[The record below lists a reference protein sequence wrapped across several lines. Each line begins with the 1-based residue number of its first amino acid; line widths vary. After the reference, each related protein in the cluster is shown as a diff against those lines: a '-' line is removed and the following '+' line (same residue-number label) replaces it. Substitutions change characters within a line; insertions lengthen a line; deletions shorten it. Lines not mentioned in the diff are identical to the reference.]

1 MKEHKKAML
10 VNRVLHL
17 ALLLLVFTVARS
29 WGPLTTF
36 QTRSGCRAARVS
48 SLKTKLKM
56 VSVGGGVGGGTTGSG
71 DKKSRVLIAPDTDS
85 DEMMIIENFGQ
96 IQSGERKRIG
106 IIGTQDL
113 SDAHYQMIELLTY
126 ALVLSGNH
134 IFTSGS
140 AGNIENSLK
149 TTNTAVIYG
158 ALRACSSELLTVIL
172 PQSLPRQPAEMQTVL
187 MRVANLIEHPE
198 NDDLDFKEA
207 VSLCNDNVLSCVDK
221 LLIFAYHDSKYVLQ
235 CADKVQGKMEITKFF
250 LD

>member
-1 MKEHKKAML
+1 MRLAFL
-10 VNRVLHL
+10 VLTL
-17 ALLLLVFTVARS
+17 AFSRAFIPGRSINSLVMCQSKRILIRART
-29 WGPLTTF
+29 L
-36 QTRSGCRAARVS
+36 V
-48 SLKTKLKM
+48 M
-56 VSVGGGVGGGTTGSG
+56 VSVGGVGGGTGG
-71 DKKSRVLIAPDTDS
+71 EDKKSQRILIAPNTDS
-85 DEMMIIENFGQ
+85 DEQMIIENFGQ
-96 IQSGERKRIG
+96 IQQGERKRIG

-113 SDAHYQMIELLTY
+113 SDQHYQMIELLAY

-172 PQSLPRQPAEMQTVL
+172 PQSLPRQPPEMQNIL

-198 NDDLDFKEA
+198 YDDLEFKDA
-207 VSLCNDNVLSCVDK
+207 VSICNDNVLSCVDK
-221 LLIFAYHDSKYVLQ
+221 LLIFAYHDSKSVLQ
-235 CADKVQGKMEITKFF
+235 CAEKVAGKIEITKFF

>member
-1 MKEHKKAML
+1 ML
-10 VNRVLHL
+10 EVLPLIVFVLLCTIISMVNAFVP
-17 ALLLLVFTVARS
+17 AATQVVTVKMA
-29 WGPLTTF
+29 PKF
-36 QTRSGCRAARVS
+36 NY
-48 SLKTKLKM
+48 KLRTSMRLNM
-56 VSVGGGVGGGTTGSG
+56 VSVGGGGGGVSG
-71 DKKSRVLIAPDTDS
+71 GETPKKTRVLIAPDTNS
-85 DEMMIIENFGQ
+85 DEQMIIENFGQ
-96 IQSGERKRIG
+96 IQQGERKRIG

-113 SDAHYQMIELLTY
+113 SDQHYQMIELLTY

-140 AGNIENSLK
+140 AGNIENSLR

-172 PQSLPRQPAEMQTVL
+172 PQSLPRQPPEMQSIL

-198 NDDLDFKEA
+198 CDDMDFKDA
-207 VSLCNDNVLSCVDK
+207 VAACNDNVMGCVDK

-235 CADKVQGKMEITKFF
+235 CAEKVEGQMEVTKFF